1 MHPRESSLVTP
12 GQTLFSQ
19 SVAPA
24 GFCLT
29 YGMPRSSL
37 AYLIIVALHVGR
49 LAAAQSRNEHATLAS
64 FAGTVV
70 VEVTREPV
78 AGASVT
84 LLELDRSAT
93 SDEKG
98 AFLLSEL
105 PPGDYHLAVHRLGF
119 DPLHVVVHLEPA
131 RRFEVDIELTRNA
144 PVVLDPMAAHG
155 EVDRQLGDILRRRA
169 TAQGTVF
176 LRNELDSLR
185 GTSVG
190 ELLRREAKGAKLI
203 RYARTGALLV
213 ATGRGMGTISLLP
226 LADPN
231 DSRSPRACFAQ
242 VIVDGVRVYAPDAIN
257 RVPAPNLDQYDAAT
271 LEAVEFYAGPA
282 TTPPEFL
289 GAGTQCGTLVL
300 WTRRS
305 R

>member
-1 MHPRESSLVTP
+1 M
-12 GQTLFSQ
+12 FS
-19 SVAPA
+19 
-24 GFCLT
+24 
-29 YGMPRSSL
+29 MPRSSL
-37 AYLIIVALHVGR
+37 AYVAVAVLHLG
-49 LAAAQSRNEHATLAS
+49 ATAGAQGGADQARLAS
-64 FAGTVV
+64 FAGSVLA
-70 VEVTREPV
+70 EGTRERLVGATV
-78 AGASVT
+78 ALT
-84 LLELDRSAT
+84 DLDRSTT
-93 SDEKG
+93 SDAKG
-98 AFLLSEL
+98 AFVLLAL
-105 PPGDYHLAVHRLGF
+105 PPGDYNLAVHRLGF
-119 DPLHVVVHLEPA
+119 EPLQVRIRLEA
-131 RRFEVDIELTRNA
+131 GRRLEVDIEMTSNS
-144 PVVLDPMAAHG
+144 PVVLDPLQVNAA
-155 EVDRQLGDILRRRA
+155 VDRQLSDILRRRA
-169 TAQGTVF
+169 TAQGTIF

-242 VIVDGVRVYAPDAIN
+242 VIVDGVRIYAPDAVN
-257 RVPAPNLDQYDAAT
+257 RFAAPNLDQFDAAS

-289 GAGTQCGTLVL
+289 GAGTQCGTLLL

>member
-1 MHPRESSLVTP
+1 
-12 GQTLFSQ
+12 
-19 SVAPA
+19 
-24 GFCLT
+24 
-29 YGMPRSSL
+29 MPRSSL
-37 AYLIIVALHVGR
+37 AYFVMALLDLGVP
-49 LAAAQSRNEHATLAS
+49 AAAQSGSVSAGLAS
-64 FAGTVV
+64 FAGSVLA
-70 VEVTREPV
+70 EGTRERLD
-78 AGASVT
+78 GATVT
-84 LLELDRSAT
+84 LVELDRSTT
-93 SDEKG
+93 SDAKG
-98 AFLLSEL
+98 AFFLSGL
-105 PPGDYHLAVHRLGF
+105 PTGDYHLVVHRLGF
-119 DPLHVVVHLEPA
+119 DPLRVRVRLEA
-131 RRFEVDIELTRNA
+131 DHRLEADIELTRNA
-144 PVVLDPMAAHG
+144 PVVLDPLQVNAA
-155 EVDRQLGDILRRRA
+155 VDRQLGDILRRRA

-176 LRNELDSLR
+176 LRDELDSLR

-242 VIVDGVRVYAPDAIN
+242 VIVDGVRIYAPDAVN
-257 RVPAPNLDQYDAAT
+257 RFAVPNLDQYDAAT

-282 TTPPEFL
+282 TTPPEFV
-289 GAGTQCGTLVL
+289 GAGAQCGTLML